1 MSGHTPGPWKTGGM
15 LILTD
20 RPSTV
25 TPDGRTIHNWRDI
38 AEVRHFNGPLW
49 DSPEGNAN
57 ARLIAAAP
65 ELLAAAKC
73 ALADLEGIMPE
84 FDPDGSE
91 HPGWKTTE
99 ELRAAINKAEG
110 RGQ

>member
-1 MSGHTPGPWKTGGM
+1 MSGHTPGPWSNHGGFD
-15 LILTD
+15 ISADCGVSCVAVTVSGKY
-20 RPSTV
+20 PSGEYV
-25 TPDGRTIHNWRDI
+25 KNK
-38 AEVRHFNGPLW
+38 EQF
-49 DSPEGNAN
+49 AN
-57 ARLIAAAP
+57 SLLIASAP

-110 RGQ
+110 RGE